1 MVPTWRPGSLHPL
14 LCGGLRP
21 PGSAVCEL
29 PSLWSW
35 RSAHPTSLTSGLL
48 SAGKAIRSL
57 SFLREPPVQ
66 SSHQGDSTLCSPVGT
81 PGLGKTGLH
90 ILCPPGFCIHSAS
103 RDRLARKTPA
113 LPQVPSD
120 WVSTAPC
127 DPERAGKR
135 SPPHGRCPLPGMSQR
150 GVATVW
156 TPIPGAQPQTH
167 GGTVRDARAFY
178 PFIQRMFTV
187 PGSL

>member
-1 MVPTWRPGSLHPL
+1 MPTWRPGSLHPL

-48 SAGKAIRSL
+48 FAGKAIRSL

-66 SSHQGDSTLCSPVGT
+66 SSHQGDSASCSPVGT
-81 PGLGKTGLH
+81 PGLGETGLH
-90 ILCPPGFCIHSAS
+90 ILWPPGFRIHGAS
-103 RDRLARKTPA
+103 RDRLTRRTPA
-113 LPQVPSD
+113 LPRVPSD

-127 DPERAGKR
+127 DPERVGRR
-135 SPPHGRCPLPGMSQR
+135 SPPHGRCSLPGMPQR
-150 GVATVW
+150 GVAAVW
-156 TPIPGAQPQTH
+156 ARIPGAQPQTH